1 MKRIFTILI
10 LATVLFSATAMAAPN
25 PKVRGTIKD
34 TNGEPVGF
42 CNVVFALAS
51 DSLNI
56 RGDISN
62 AEGFF
67 DMNVPAGE
75 YQMTVA
81 MMGYEPYQKTITLGD
96 DTNLGTIILSES
108 AVSMDAA
115 VVTADMVRR
124 KADGYMF
131 LPAGSAITTGRN
143 SMELLN
149 YAPGVWVDKDRGIT
163 VNGKSGTRVMVN
175 DRILKLS
182 DEELTAY
189 LESIDAEQIRSIEVI
204 PDPGAQYD
212 ADAQGGILKITL
224 KRTMNGG
231 LNGSVGM
238 DFRFHDNLFPGRTR
252 PSFNLEYRKD
262 RLSVYTNFYYQDSKH
277 KEHDHEYTKYESDD
291 NREIDGE
298 LRYDGHNKNFS
309 GRIGSV
315 YELTDR
321 QSIGLDF
328 DYFKSKNDQDGT
340 SEGVIRYT
348 GYEGLGLSRYT
359 FNSDRYRYNLS
370 FNYKLKTDEKGSSLM
385 VMADYMYN
393 HNDQFENNHATED
406 PITRALIE
414 TNRNTDRLSKT
425 DYYTF
430 RTDYKHYINQ
440 NYQLEA
446 GAKYAYTDMDT
457 DIKYTDEIGG
467 VWVPDEDSNDHYL
480 YREGVLAGYVNGSA
494 NLGRW
499 NLSAGLRVENTELKP
514 RSFVNPGETKN
525 QNYTDLFPTARIVYQ
540 LNQEKGHLINASYTR
555 RINRPGF
562 DQLNPF
568 RIQLNNYTYIV
579 GNPDMK
585 PSYMDSFTLT
595 GVISNKY
602 SLTLGYNNTDG
613 AVRQVVAPDPNDPEI
628 LLYQHRNMDRIL
640 NYFASLSVPVQ
651 IQPWWRVNVDAHLM
665 HSENKLETYNLNN
678 TSFMGRINNLFTL
691 PQNWSAEVNYSYMS
705 SMVQGNMELDKAMD
719 FLNVSI
725 KKSFFDNRLTAS
737 FSVDNVLDNGSWNAS
752 AIINEPGKFTKR
764 LDMRNTGF
772 PSRRYAF
779 SLRWNFKAG
788 KDIRKVQKV
797 TAGNEEERGR

>member
-1 MKRIFTILI
+1 MKRIFTLLL

-51 DSLNI
+51 DSLNV

-67 DMNVPAGE
+67 DINVPAGE
-75 YQMTVA
+75 YEMTVA
-81 MMGYEPYQKTITLGD
+81 MMGYEPYQKTITLGE
-96 DTNLGTIILSES
+96 DTNLGTIVLSES

-224 KRTMNGG
+224 KRTLNGG
-231 LNGSVGM
+231 LTGSAAM
-238 DFRFHDNLFPGRTR
+238 DFRFHDDLFPGRVR

-262 RLSVYTNFYYQDSKH
+262 RLSVYTNFYYQKSKM
-277 KEHDHEYTKYESDD
+277 EEEDHEYTKYESDD
-291 NREIDGE
+291 NREIDGQ
-298 LRYDGHNKNFS
+298 LFYNSDFKSFS

-315 YELTDR
+315 YELADR

-328 DYFKSKNDQDGT
+328 DYFTTKGDRYGTADGT
-340 SEGVIRYT
+340 IRYT
-348 GYEGLGLSRYT
+348 GYEATTLSYYT
-359 FNSDRYRYNLS
+359 DISDRYRYNLS
-370 FNYKLKTDEKGSSLM
+370 FNYKLKTDEKGSNLM

-393 HNDQFENNHATED
+393 NNDQFENNHAIET
-406 PITRALIE
+406 PVTRAALE
-414 TNRNTDRLSKT
+414 TSRNAERLSKT
-425 DYYTF
+425 DYYTV
-430 RTDYKHYINQ
+430 RADYKHYLNQ
-440 NYQLEA
+440 QIQLEA
-446 GAKYAYTDMDT
+446 GAKYAYTEMDT
-457 DIKYTDEIGG
+457 DIQY
-467 VWVPDEDSNDHYL
+467 EDLIEGAWIPNTGINDHYL
-480 YREGVLAGYVNGSA
+480 YREGVLAGYANASA
-494 NLGRW
+494 SLGRW
-499 NLSAGLRVENTELKP
+499 NLSGGLRVENTDLRP
-514 RSFVNPGETKN
+514 RSYVNPAETKN
-525 QNYTDLFPTARIVYQ
+525 QNYTDLFPTARAIYFI
-540 LNQEKGHLINASYTR
+540 NQEKGHLLNASYTR
-555 RINRPGF
+555 RISRPGF
-562 DQLNPF
+562 NQLNPF

-579 GNPDMK
+579 GNPDMQ

-595 GVISNKY
+595 GVIANKY
-602 SLTLGYNNTDG
+602 SLTVGYNNTDG

-628 LLYQHRNMDRIL
+628 ILYQHQNVDRVQNIL
-640 NYFASLSVPVQ
+640 ISLNVPIQ
-651 IQPWWRVNVDAHLM
+651 IQPWWRMSVDATAM
-665 HSENKLETYNLNN
+665 RSYNKLKGYDINSNM
-678 TSFMGRINNLFTL
+678 FQGRLNNLFTF
-691 PQNWSAEVNYSYMS
+691 PKNWSAEVNYMYLNGF
-705 SMVQGNMELDKAMD
+705 VQGNMEMNEAMT
-719 FLNVSI
+719 FLNLSV
-725 KKSFFDNRLTAS
+725 KKTFFNDRLTAS
-737 FSVDNVLDNGSWNAS
+737 FSVDNVLDDGGPNAR
-752 AIINEPGKFTKR
+752 AIIREPGKFTKE
-764 LDMRNTGF
+764 LDIRNTSN
-772 PSRRYAF
+772 PTRRYGF
-779 SLRWNFKAG
+779 SLRWNFRAG